1 MEMGRTAGKASGT
14 NIRELTQAQCLDRL
28 AGGTVGRVGY
38 VAAQGLQVIPVNYR
52 VAGSTLMLSTTPR
65 SSLAQLAEMGRPV
78 TFEVDYYGT
87 DLELAWSVLMQ
98 GTLRELDAAG
108 REKLADLRRPV
119 QPWVGEAASLHLEF
133 VPKTFSGR
141 VLQHHWTV

>member
-1 MEMGRTAGKASGT
+1 V
-14 NIRELTQAQCLDRL
+14 RELTPAQCLDRL
-28 AGGTVGRVGY
+28 TGGTVGRVGY
-38 VAAQGLQVIPVNYR
+38 VTAQGVQIIPVNYR

-65 SSLAQLAEMGRPV
+65 SSLAQLAEMGREV
-78 TFEVDYYGT
+78 AFEVDYYGR
-87 DLELAWSVLMQ
+87 DLALAWSVLMQ

-108 REKLADLRRPV
+108 RERLADLRRPV
-119 QPWVGEAASLHLEF
+119 QPYVGDAASLHLEF